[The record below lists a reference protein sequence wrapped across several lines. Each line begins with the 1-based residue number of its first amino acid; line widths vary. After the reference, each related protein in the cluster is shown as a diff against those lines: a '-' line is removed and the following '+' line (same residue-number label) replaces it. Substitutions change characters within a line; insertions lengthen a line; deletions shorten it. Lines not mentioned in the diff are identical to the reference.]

1 MDNTAF
7 RVLIV
12 DDMSVNRIVLSSI
25 LATQGILSDQAE
37 SGKECLELCGE
48 NDYDLILLD
57 HRMPDM
63 DGVDTLVELKNLF
76 SARGRDV
83 PVICHTTADGKEN
96 VNLYK
101 AAGFADVLI
110 KPIEPREFF
119 EVITMHLPAR
129 QEEEKPEF
137 KVPEIPQDVT
147 MSKEEIEAELAKLPV
162 CLKVVPHIDLIKGII
177 NCGGAEDYTDA
188 LYIFHSSYSEK
199 AGEIEDFFTKEEWT
213 MYGLKVHSLKSLAR
227 LIGAAELGE
236 EAAALEKAAHEGD
249 LSYIRRKTAP
259 FLRSYRSFAESL
271 TPFAE
276 EEQLEQMVEQVE
288 ATKRP
293 RPQPL
298 EVPESDRSRSILF
311 VRGNQGIVKK
321 GIEQHLVSAG
331 FEVISIA
338 DEPADIIAHR
348 KDADIIL
355 YYPGDR
361 DNSTIGITM
370 NLLGEI
376 SQDDAKILC
385 LTGDTVDLRTALS
398 ANGAHRVS
406 RTYPRPVDI
415 RKFVKDMKNFSRL
428 EREYHRRKTIFVVDD
443 DKTYL
448 SVIEHWLSPIYNVSC
463 FHRWE
468 RVIEALRAVTP
479 NLILMDYE
487 MPGMNGCQ
495 LMKKISVCFPGTRI
509 PVIFLTGKND
519 RQDVFKIL
527 ENKPDGY
534 LLKTSQKETILDVIG
549 RYFSETM
556 FRKAQ

>member
-1 MDNTAF
+1 MDNSYF

-12 DDMSVNRIVLSSI
+12 DDMSVNRLVLSSI

-37 SGKECLELCGE
+37 SGKECIALCE
-48 NDYDLILLD
+48 EKDYDLILLD

-63 DGVDTLVELKNLF
+63 DGVDTLVELKKLF
-76 SARGRDV
+76 SERGRDV

-119 EVITMHLPAR
+119 DVIMMHLPAKK
-129 QEEEKPEF
+129 EEEEPVLKLPEDSR
-137 KVPEIPQDVT
+137 ELS
-147 MSKEEIEAELAKLPV
+147 MSKEELEQELSKLPV
-162 CLKVVPHIDLIKGII
+162 SLKVVPHIDLIRGIV
-177 NCGGAEDYTDA
+177 NCGGAEDYMDA
-188 LYIFHSSYSEK
+188 LYIFHSSCAEK
-199 AGEIEDFFTKEEWT
+199 SGEIEDFFTKEEWT
-213 MYGLKVHSLKSLAR
+213 MLGLKVHSLKSLAR
-227 LIGAAELGE
+227 LVGAEELGE
-236 EAAALEKAAHEGD
+236 MAAALEKAAHEGN
-249 LSYIRRKTAP
+249 LSIIRRETAP
-259 FLRSYRSFAESL
+259 FLKTYRAFAESL

-276 EEQLEQMVEQVE
+276 EEQLEQMAEQVE
-288 ATKRP
+288 TAINHRP
-293 RPQPL
+293 K
-298 EVPESDRSRSILF
+298 EEPEADKSRSILF

-321 GIEQHLVSAG
+321 GIEQHLISAG
-331 FEVISIA
+331 FEVVSIA

-348 KDADIIL
+348 RDADIIL

-361 DNSTIGITM
+361 DNSTIDITM

-376 SQDDAKILC
+376 SQDDAKLLC
-385 LTGDTVDLRTALS
+385 LTGDTVDLRTALN

-415 RKFVKDMKNFSRL
+415 RRFVKDMKKFSRL

-448 SVIEHWLSPIYNVSC
+448 SVIEHWLSPSYNVSC
-463 FHRWE
+463 FYRWE
-468 RVIEALRAVTP
+468 RLIEGLRAVTP

-495 LMKKISVCFPGTRI
+495 LMKKISACFPGTRI

-534 LLKTSQKETILDVIG
+534 LLKTSQKGTILDVIN

-556 FRKAQ
+556 FRRSL